1 MWGGHCLPLCGVL
14 MKPWGKLIIL
24 LIFCLILLLADCA
37 LAGELGKVSCTH
49 PGCGYQTDLVI
60 GGGMRSP
67 AVTGYCAKEKDFV
80 NIKLKSWA
88 DYRKPHYCPG
98 GKEPLQPIYN
108 GSEVARFPCPKCGNL
123 TLSYKRRLMF
133 D

>member
-1 MWGGHCLPLCGVL
+1 
-14 MKPWGKLIIL
+14 MKTRGKFVSL
-24 LIFCLILLLADCA
+24 LICCVILLLADCA
-37 LAGELGKVSCTH
+37 LAGEAGMVSCTQ
-49 PGCGYQTDLVI
+49 PGCGYQTDLKI

-67 AVTGYCAKEKDFV
+67 AVTGYCAKEKKFV
-80 NIKLKSWA
+80 SIKIKSWA
-88 DYRKPHYCPG
+88 DYRKPHNCPG

-108 GSEVARFPCPKCGNL
+108 GSEVSRFPCPKCGNL